1 MSSSIGDTVNL
12 STLHSYLKRQSTSTT
27 QGGTV
32 VSYTND
38 LGHGPVLW
46 LVHGYPQS
54 AYMYA
59 TVQFS
64 FNPPLQLNTI

>member
-1 MSSSIGDTVNL
+1 MPSSVGDTVNL
-12 STLHSYLKRQSTSTT
+12 STLHSFLKRQSTDTS

-32 VSYTND
+32 VSYTHD
-38 LGHGPVLW
+38 LGQGPVLW

-59 TVQFS
+59 I
-64 FNPPLQLNTI
+64 L